1 MVLLSLRQEG
11 EVMPERVCLVTGG
24 SAGIGEALC
33 RSLLAEEA
41 RVINFDIQPPRVEHE
56 RLHFHQVDLTD
67 TLATR
72 NAAEAVTNQYAIT
85 ELVNNAGSTR
95 PGRVEAATL
104 ADLDHVVRLHLS
116 ASLILTQA
124 VLPAMKK
131 TRHGRIVNVSTRA
144 VLGKPER
151 SVYSATKA
159 GLLGFTRTWAMEL
172 GEHGITV
179 NAVAPG
185 PIATDLFMQSNP
197 ADSPQTRRIMDSI
210 LVGRFGTPED
220 VARAVMFFLAP
231 ESGFITGQVL
241 YVCGGTTLG
250 TAPL

>member
-1 MVLLSLRQEG
+1 
-11 EVMPERVCLVTGG
+11 MPERVCLVTGG

-33 RSLLAEEA
+33 RSLLAEGV
-41 RVINFDIQPPRVEHE
+41 RVINFDIQPPRVGHE

-67 TLATR
+67 TAATR
-72 NAAEAVTNQYAIT
+72 NAAEAVSGEYAVT

-95 PGRVEAATL
+95 PGLIETASV
-104 ADLDHVVRLHLS
+104 ADLDHVVRLHL
-116 ASLILTQA
+116 ATSLILAQA
-124 VLPAMKK
+124 VLPAMKRA
-131 TRHGRIVNVSTRA
+131 RHGRIVNVSTRA

-172 GEHGITV
+172 GEHGVTV

-185 PIATDLFMQSNP
+185 PIATDLFMRSNP

>member
-1 MVLLSLRQEG
+1 MAD
-11 EVMPERVCLVTGG
+11 RVCLITGG

-33 RSLLAEEA
+33 RSLLAEGA
-41 RVINFDIQPPRVEHE
+41 QVINLDAQPPRIEHE
-56 RLHFHQVDLTD
+56 RLHFHPVDLTD
-67 TLATR
+67 ATATR
-72 NAAEAVTNQYAIT
+72 AAAEAVTGRYPVT
-85 ELVNNAGSTR
+85 ELVNNAGATR
-95 PGRVEAATL
+95 PGRVETASL
-104 ADLDHVVRLHLS
+104 EDLDHVVRLHLA

-124 VLPAMKK
+124 VLPAMKQA
-131 TRHGRIVNVSTRA
+131 HYGRIVNVSTRA

-151 SVYSATKA
+151 SVYAATKA

-185 PIATDLFMQSNP
+185 PIATELFVRSNP
-197 ADSPQTRRIMDSI
+197 QDSPQTRRIVESI
-210 LVGRFGTPED
+210 LVKRLGSPED
-220 VARAVMFFLAP
+220 VARAVMFFLAA

>member
-1 MVLLSLRQEG
+1 
-11 EVMPERVCLVTGG
+11 MPERVCLVTGG

-33 RSLLAEEA
+33 RGLLAKGV
-41 RVINFDIQPPRVEHE
+41 RVINFDMQPPRLEHE
-56 RLHFHQVDLTD
+56 RLRFHRVDLTD
-67 TLATR
+67 TAATR
-72 NAAEAVTNQYAIT
+72 KAAETVAAEYAIT

-95 PGRVEAATL
+95 PGRVETPTL
-104 ADLDHVVRLHLS
+104 ADLDHVVGLHLA

-124 VLPAMKK
+124 VLPAMKRA
-131 TRHGRIVNVSTRA
+131 RHGRIVNISTRA

-185 PIATDLFMQSNP
+185 PIATDLFMRSNP
-197 ADSPQTRRIMDSI
+197 ADSPQTRRILDSI

-220 VARAVMFFLAP
+220 VARTVMFFLAP